1 MPGGVWLVVDEDGR
15 GEALRQAV
23 ASQARLQA
31 VSDPFSARRILGSEA
46 VAGLLL
52 CVGKRT
58 LSLRS
63 LCSHVRQTLPA
74 LIIIAV
80 RHPGQADDADLVGL
94 VDGVIDDGTIDE
106 LLAGLARLTPV
117 FQANEPTM
125 VLPPPTRPPA
135 TVEHS
140 GDDETVESTT
150 VSAAPDLPDDANT
163 ETLVVPAGSSLD
175 ELRETL
181 EGTGPEVLLRI
192 AGARRS
198 GRLLVADGEGA
209 GALEFHLGEPVAA
222 DPATGDGGLYRR
234 LLADGLLQPGQV
246 PDTLP
251 KGRLLGAL
259 VTVGVLTEAQV
270 RDFSRGILR
279 EQIVG
284 LCRQSALRAVF
295 VESSVRTTT
304 TTPTTTTTA
313 PAGSPPRLNIFGL
326 IVDARRRSVSPEVLD
341 ALFGEIAGWQLTAT
355 PLLARVA
362 FLVTPFTGGRDI
374 GPLLNGGSAHQFLLS
389 LDLHRS
395 MGSLLLLA
403 LRDAGLLTASE
414 APASEAP
421 SFTAPSF
428 TAPPLA
434 TGVLVPEV
442 PTPSRV
448 LASPARGISPRMLLG
463 TGMAPDEDEIEA
475 AWAGHVARI
484 GEELA
489 RATTDDEREA
499 LDGMRQRLDIARQA
513 LRLQL
518 GFATSVNRSNP
529 FG

>member
-1 MPGGVWLVVDEDGR
+1 MPSGVWLVVDEDGR
-15 GEALRQAV
+15 GDALRQAV

-31 VSDPFSARRILGSEA
+31 VSDPFSARRILSSEA

-63 LCSHVRQTLPA
+63 LCSHVRQTLPT
-74 LIIIAV
+74 LMIIAI
-80 RHPGQADDADLVGL
+80 RHPRQADDAELVGL
-94 VDGVIDDGTIDE
+94 VDAVIDDGSVDD
-106 LLAGLARLTPV
+106 LLARLAQLTPT
-117 FQANEPTM
+117 FEASEPTT
-125 VLPPPTRPPA
+125 VLPARPLSA
-135 TVEHS
+135 TVEAN
-140 GDDETVESTT
+140 DDADADDTVERTS
-150 VSAAPDLPDDANT
+150 VSAGPDLPDDANT
-163 ETLVVPAGSSLD
+163 ETLPLPAGSSTD

-181 EGTGPEVLLRI
+181 EGTGPEVLLGV
-192 AGARRS
+192 AGSRRS

-209 GALEFHLGEPVAA
+209 GAIEFHLGEPVAA

-234 LLADGLLQPGQV
+234 LLADGLLHKGQV

-259 VTVGVLTEAQV
+259 VAVGLLTEAQV

-279 EQIVG
+279 EQIVA
-284 LCRQSALRAVF
+284 LCRQGAMRAVF
-295 VESSVRTTT
+295 VEA
-304 TTPTTTTTA
+304 PATTA
-313 PAGSPPRLNIFGL
+313 TAAPTAAPAAPPRLNIFGL
-326 IVDARRRSVSPEVLD
+326 IVDGRRRSVPPEVLD
-341 ALFGEIAGWQLTAT
+341 ALFGEIAGWRLTAT

-362 FLVTPFTGGRDI
+362 FLVTPFTGGREI
-374 GPLLNGGSAHQFLLS
+374 GPLLTGGSAQQFLLS

-403 LRDAGLLTASE
+403 LRDAGLLTALE
-414 APASEAP
+414 APAPEVVPDAV
-421 SFTAPSF
+421 
-428 TAPPLA
+428 PL
-434 TGVLVPEV
+434 EV

-463 TGMAPDEDEIEA
+463 TGMAPDEDDIEA

-484 GEELA
+484 GAELA
-489 RATTDDEREA
+489 LATTAAEREA
-499 LDGMRQRLDIARQA
+499 LHDMRQRLDVARQA